1 MGELEDSDYVVC
13 EGGKSKKA
21 RGAIKRKF
29 PGPAG
34 HPLALRTGM
43 LRIAL
48 CAIPIA
54 DSPIAVKRKTTLHRT
69 QMSLVRT
76 TVHRSEKGAE
86 PEDGERRRSANRL
99 PRSRSVIMIDPVLR

>member
-69 QMSLVRT
+69 QMSE
-76 TVHRSEKGAE
+76 HRSEKGA
-86 PEDGERRRSANRL
+86 EDGERRRSANRL

>member
-54 DSPIAVKRKTTLHRT
+54 DSPIAVKQKTTL
-69 QMSLVRT
+69 QMSEARRGRRT
-76 TVHRSEKGAE
+76 
-86 PEDGERRRSANRL
+86 ANVGGR
-99 PRSRSVIMIDPVLR
+99 PTDYRDPDR